1 MGRDKSTASESPGGK
16 YGGQVVIGGRVG
28 LRRVGP
34 DGLLTFGLS
43 NLVIVLTAGLSWL
56 ALWARM
62 HLWVRSL
69 NCPGRAPWIIV
80 LGQQLQESCPGPG
93 YRLRLLRA
101 LRLLRRDSEA
111 RVLLLGGYTS
121 PEGPSESA
129 AGAAFLRRRGIP
141 ASRIFCEED
150 SRHTL
155 ENLKNARD
163 LLAQRLGGRLPS
175 CVLVTSRFHLPRAVA
190 IARGVGLEVC
200 PCPAEHSPR
209 VPQLRLARE
218 IWMLHWYHTGRLFA
232 RLIRHQGMLDRIS

>member
-1 MGRDKSTASESPGGK
+1 MT
-16 YGGQVVIGGRVG
+16 GGRVG

-56 ALWARM
+56 LLWGRM
-62 HLWVRSL
+62 QVWLRRVH
-69 NCPGRAPWIIV
+69 CPGRAPWIIV
-80 LGQQLQESCPGPG
+80 LGQQLENGGPG
-93 YRLRLLRA
+93 ADYRLRLLRA
-101 LRLLRRDSEA
+101 LRLLRQAPEA
-111 RVLLLGGYTS
+111 RVLLLGGHTS

-129 AGAAFLRRRGIP
+129 AGAAFLRQRGVP
-141 ASRIFCEED
+141 AARIQCEEA

-155 ENLKNARD
+155 ENLQNARD
-163 LLAQRLGGRLPS
+163 MLAVRGGETLPR

-190 IARGVGLEVC
+190 IARGVGLEVR
-200 PCPAEHSPR
+200 PCPAERSLR
-209 VPQLRLARE
+209 LPQLRLARE